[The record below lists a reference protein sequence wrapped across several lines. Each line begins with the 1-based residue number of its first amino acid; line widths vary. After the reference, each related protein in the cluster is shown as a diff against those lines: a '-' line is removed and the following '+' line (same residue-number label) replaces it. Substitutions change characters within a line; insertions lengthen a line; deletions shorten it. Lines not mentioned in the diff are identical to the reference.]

1 MGVAREQVRPADPC
15 SGQDY
20 RVAKTRMSG
29 EIIREFIEK
38 GKEFE

>member
-20 RVAKTRMSG
+20 RVAKTRFPEPFVSCRRVG
-29 EIIREFIEK
+29 
-38 GKEFE
+38 